1 MAILDTDGNKCR
13 LRNAKDVARVIL
25 AKAHGWDS
33 RFTEVVGE
41 LAKKGFLP
49 PFDRLKLEGHLLMD
63 EFVESTVVVRLV
75 LQILLF
81 QIILLLQHTSIELSY
96 TLPPSPQLT

>member
-1 MAILDTDGNKCR
+1 MNCNYAQDFIYKGVAILDTDGNKCR
-13 LRNAKDVARVIL
+13 LRSAKDVARVIL

-49 PFDRLKLEGHLLMD
+49 PFDSLKLEGHLLMD
-63 EFVESTVVVRLV
+63 EFVESTVVVRITL
-75 LQILLF
+75 
-81 QIILLLQHTSIELSY
+81 
-96 TLPPSPQLT
+96 TLPVYNYIHVL